1 VYCFPPGGLLYMGGG
16 CHYIDASELP
26 VSLSCLFG
34 VVGKQYVKIM
44 YDEF

>member
-1 VYCFPPGGLLYMGGG
+1 MLWYGDSY
-16 CHYIDASELP
+16 HYIDAGELP